1 MISLYKYILENVDL
15 VVEAFDQGA
24 DDFKSMIKAHPG
36 LNAKDYKREVNLLL
50 NRLKTYIDGKCKN
63 MFTFDRSL
71 KHFNINR
78 IYTGALSDMFS
89 KKCNEEE
96 KQTSSDRVEYRLKDE
111 IIMRSKSL
119 KRFRLVK
126 TSNSMNVYIDK
137 KFIFKIG
144 NGSVNRIKTADQ
156 ENGTCIVWN
165 RYINIL
171 NNIDA
176 KESVKMDV
184 KFVESILKGFPY
196 DWMDSFSTQIATIYN
211 FLKNE
216 GETPEEY
223 MMVRYGGNMKDLNKL
238 VRDNKIDDEATA
250 KTLEMVG
257 KAYADAIKA
266 YVNNFPDSQKD
277 NFDPSDVILY
287 KVSDVNN
294 TIIQKLEYIT
304 KAFASTDEER
314 VKKAKQS
321 FIDELFK
328 THSMFG
334 ISLKKVS
341 SYRAPQ
347 CDLFNINY
355 DETSS
360 NIEVTGNTGVQE
372 SGTGL
377 KIICSGNFKFSGVT
391 SADSN
396 EKESGENTGGVKESK
411 ISINMRTFG
420 GSIGIDCCVV
430 NGSHTEPALGKCPVT
445 HWRKELGVTKNSDL
459 DTCKKAL
466 IKKMGSF
473 KKQDQQNKFLENI
486 IRYAAK
492 EGPACFPFILIH

>member
-24 DDFKSMIKAHPG
+24 DDFKSMINAHPK
-36 LNAKDYKREVNLLL
+36 LNAGDYKEEMGLLL
-50 NRLKTYIDGKCKN
+50 NILKKYIDVKCKN
-63 MFTFDRSL
+63 MFTFDKSL
-71 KHFNINR
+71 KYFNINR
-78 IYTGALSDMFS
+78 IYTTALSNMFS
-89 KKCNEEE
+89 RECGKEE
-96 KQTSSDRVEYRLKDE
+96 KQTPSKSVEYRLGDE
-111 IIMRSKSL
+111 IIGKNESL
-119 KRFRLVK
+119 SRFRCVK
-126 TSNSMNVYIDK
+126 SDTDMKVYIDE

-144 NGSVNRIKTADQ
+144 NGSVNRVKTADQ
-156 ENGTCIVWN
+156 ENGTCIIWN
-165 RYINIL
+165 RYINLL

-184 KFVESILKGFPY
+184 KFVESILKGFSY

-216 GETPEEY
+216 DETPEEY
-223 MMVRYGGNMKDLNKL
+223 MMVRYGGDIKGLNKL
-238 VRDNKIDDEATA
+238 VEDNEIDDEATA
-250 KTLEMVG
+250 KTLERVG
-257 KAYADAIKA
+257 KAYAAAIKA
-266 YVNNFPDSQKD
+266 YVSNFPGSQKD

-294 TIIQKLEYIT
+294 IIIPNLEYIT
-304 KAFASTDEER
+304 KAFDSKDEVG
-314 VKKAKQS
+314 VKEAKQS
-321 FIDELFK
+321 FIDKLFK

-334 ISLKKVS
+334 VSLKKVS

-355 DETSS
+355 DEKSS
-360 NIEVTGNTGVQE
+360 NIKVTGNTGVQE

-377 KIICSGNFKFSGVT
+377 KIICSGNFKFSGIT
-391 SADSN
+391 SADNN
-396 EKESGENTGGVKESK
+396 EKESGEKTGGVKESK

-430 NGSHTEPALGKCPVT
+430 NGSHTEPALGKCPVA
-445 HWRKELGVTKNSDL
+445 HWRKELEVDQKSDL
-459 DTCKKAL
+459 IACKEAL
-466 IKKMGSF
+466 VKKMESF
-473 KKQDQQNKFLENI
+473 ENLEHQNEFLENI
-486 IRYAAK
+486 IKYAGK